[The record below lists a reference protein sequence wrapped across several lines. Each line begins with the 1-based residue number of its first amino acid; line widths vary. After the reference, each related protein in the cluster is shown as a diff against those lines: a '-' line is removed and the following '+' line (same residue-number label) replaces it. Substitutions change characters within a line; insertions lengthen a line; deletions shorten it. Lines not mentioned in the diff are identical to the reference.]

1 LIIDSDF
8 YFDAELSYKS
18 VVTPKCDVHSF
29 GVVVLEIV
37 MGTYPTENS
46 TAGWLLVCSERKVL
60 LAGG

>member
-18 VVTPKCDVHSF
+18 VVTPKCDVYSF

-37 MGTYPTENS
+37 MGTYPTE
-46 TAGWLLVCSERKVL
+46 LQPVRLV
-60 LAGG
+60 GG